1 MEKTIFEKGNAVL
14 LKGAESFGEI
24 IDIKRDVD
32 GNVFYKVS
40 FDNGNSAT
48 VTASELEPAKKW
60 RIRLDSLVEFSTP
73 LDYNECDAVA
83 RFFEELTY
91 IGDGLKHDYNI
102 REVAM

>member
-1 MEKTIFEKGNAVL
+1 MKKTIFEKGNAVV
-14 LKGAESFGEI
+14 LKGTENFGEI

-32 GNVFYKVS
+32 GNVFYKVT
-40 FDNGNSAT
+40 FNNGNSAT

-73 LDYNECDAVA
+73 LDYNECGAVA
-83 RFFEELTY
+83 KFFEELTY